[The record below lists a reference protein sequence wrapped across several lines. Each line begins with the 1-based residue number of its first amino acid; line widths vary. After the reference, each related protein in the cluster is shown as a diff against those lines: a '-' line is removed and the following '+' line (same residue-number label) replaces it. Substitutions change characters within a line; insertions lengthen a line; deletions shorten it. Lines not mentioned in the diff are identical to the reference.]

1 MQTWLNQTWLKQT
14 LLNQTWL
21 KWLLAAMMMAV
32 IPAQAQDVPGI
43 EICTVEKTMERR
55 TSCLQSNVDF
65 LKKSL
70 DKAQLDNRTRD
81 DTATRQIEALR
92 LAIVSLQKTVTDLQA
107 EIEKLKKPA
116 TGAAPPSPAVQK

>member
-1 MQTWLNQTWLKQT
+1 MRMR
-14 LLNQTWL
+14 L
-21 KWLLAAMMMAV
+21 KWLLAANVVLIIAL
-32 IPAQAQDVPGI
+32 PAQAQDVPGI

-81 DTATRQIEALR
+81 DAATRQIEALK
-92 LAIVSLQKTVTDLQA
+92 LVIVSLQKTVTDLQA
-107 EIEKLKKPA
+107 EVEKLKTPKLQPA
-116 TGAAPPSPAVQK
+116 TSGATPPPSPSVGQK

>member
-1 MQTWLNQTWLKQT
+1 M
-14 LLNQTWL
+14 QTWL
-21 KWLLAAMMMAV
+21 KWLLAATMMAA
-32 IPAQAQDVPGI
+32 IPVQAQDVPGI

-70 DKAQLDNRTRD
+70 DKAQLDNRARD
-81 DTATRQIEALR
+81 DAATRQIEALK

-107 EIEKLKKPA
+107 EVEKLKKPTLQPA
-116 TGAAPPSPAVQK
+116 TGATPSATPAGQK

>member
-1 MQTWLNQTWLKQT
+1 MAFQVRLA
-14 LLNQTWL
+14 
-21 KWLLAAMMMAV
+21 LAACVALSAAS
-32 IPAQAQDVPGI
+32 AQAQDVPGI

-81 DTATRQIEALR
+81 DAATRQIEALK
-92 LAIVSLQKTVTDLQA
+92 LAIVSLQKTVTDLQV
-107 EIEKLKKPA
+107 EVERLKKPA
-116 TGAAPPSPAVQK
+116 APPPAAGATPAAPSGQK